1 MITIDGGTGAIL
13 HNGTSINSGNIIQT
27 VQTVKTDTAN
37 TNSGTFADI
46 SGLSV
51 SITPTSATSKILYT
65 GRLYIA
71 SSGSEAVFRLR
82 RGSSDIMTGTL
93 DDTGDGSFCHGGGSR
108 YGHHGWEFLDSP
120 NTTNATTYGI
130 QWRVHSGTTYLNRT
144 WDSGWF
150 HGTSAITVMEIAA

>member
-65 GRLYIA
+65 GRLYLSLIH
-71 SSGSEAVFRLR
+71 
-82 RGSSDIMTGTL
+82 I
-93 DDTGDGSFCHGGGSR
+93 
-108 YGHHGWEFLDSP
+108 
-120 NTTNATTYGI
+120 
-130 QWRVHSGTTYLNRT
+130 
-144 WDSGWF
+144 
-150 HGTSAITVMEIAA
+150 